1 MEITKFYYPLSSEN
15 PIPFVLDT
23 KPRSFNFVGRDY
35 KIATFPPSS
44 NHIIDFFY
52 KIEARFEKYLDII
65 AEEARRFANYTE
77 EFDKIIFDVF
87 SDFNFFKNKNY
98 KILGVVSTFRSS
110 NKIDMVLVNIKG
122 IWILFSLADGIYVFG
137 DLPESEKDSKSAN
150 HGKNI
155 SKDDLSRLIK
165 KELEKSGI
173 FTKLAKQRAK
183 RMMIISD

>member
-1 MEITKFYYPLSSEN
+1 
-15 PIPFVLDT
+15 
-23 KPRSFNFVGRDY
+23 
-35 KIATFPPSS
+35 
-44 NHIIDFFY
+44 
-52 KIEARFEKYLDII
+52 
-65 AEEARRFANYTE
+65 
-77 EFDKIIFDVF
+77 
-87 SDFNFFKNKNY
+87 
-98 KILGVVSTFRSS
+98 
-110 NKIDMVLVNIKG
+110 MVLVNIKG

-183 RMMIISD
+183 RMLVISD

>member
-52 KIEARFEKYLDII
+52 KIEARFEKYLCII
-65 AEEARRFANYTE
+65 TEEARRFANYTE
-77 EFDKIIFDVF
+77 EFDKILFDVF

-150 HGKNI
+150 SGKNI

-173 FTKLAKQRAK
+173 FTKLAKQKSK
-183 RMMIISD
+183 RMLVISD